1 MRAIR
6 KSWIGVVLAILF
18 GLSLF
23 FFRGGERY
31 SNFFNSD
38 NEVATIS
45 GTPISTSKFLR
56 VLDNNINQFS
66 QILGKELNG
75 EEIISFQIHQLALQN
90 LINNA
95 VFENEFEKLNF
106 IIDETTIAEST
117 KKRFPY
123 LYKDNKI
130 NDQELSSFLRQQRL
144 KIEDLV
150 NIISYEERAE
160 VFDKLMFDIDYP
172 EEFRNKI
179 SKIEN
184 QSRDISLISIPFN
197 KISNK
202 KLNFSEV
209 DKNDQNF
216 LDFIEKN
223 SLDYMTDEKR
233 DIDYVVIDKNNYIKL
248 FEPTEKQIRDYFNLN
263 KAFFII
269 PERRSFTQ
277 FNFKSLDEAN
287 DFKIKISS
295 FNTDKIIEYAN
306 DNNIKFDE
314 FEKLS
319 SNQVLEILSNTI
331 FTMDVNNVSD
341 VIDTNIA
348 YHVIILNNIYE
359 SIEQNL
365 DDVRDDIQKTL
376 ASVEL
381 DNYYSDLKLKL
392 SQKIF
397 DGLTLN
403 EIVQENGLKV
413 EKLNNLSQ
421 NYETED
427 NILSAIINSSFSI
440 NKNFVSDVIE
450 YNNDISYVLN
460 VNEIY
465 PSEMQDIDTIYEKAS
480 LNYMKFKKIEYARNI
495 YESEI
500 NSNNLEKINL
510 NYNEEINNM
519 TIKNNNKDLPFA
531 LIKNIF
537 ANGIDSINF
546 DHDEENIY
554 YVKINKVNLPNDSDN
569 NSKINISSD
578 LKNSFGSAIIQK
590 KRVSLNDELITGLL
604 SQYK

>member
-23 FFRGGERY
+23 FFRGSSRY

-38 NEVATIS
+38 NVVATIS
-45 GTPISTSKFLR
+45 GTPISTTKFLR
-56 VLDNNINQFS
+56 VLDNNISQFS
-66 QILGKELNG
+66 QILGRELTSD
-75 EEIISFQIHQLALQN
+75 EIISFQIHQLALQN

-106 IIDETTIAEST
+106 IIDEITIAKST
-117 KKRFPY
+117 KKRFPN
-123 LYKDNKI
+123 LYKNNKI
-130 NDQELSSFLRQQRL
+130 NDEELNNFLRQQRL
-144 KIEDLV
+144 KTEDLV

-160 VFDKLMFDIDYP
+160 IFDNLMFDVNYP
-172 EEFRNKI
+172 EELKNKI
-179 SKIEN
+179 NKVEN
-184 QSRDISLISIPFN
+184 QTRNISLISIPYD
-197 KISNK
+197 KITNQS
-202 KLNFSEV
+202 LNLLEV
-209 DKNDQNF
+209 NKNDSNF
-216 LDFIEKN
+216 LDFIEEN
-223 SLDYMTDEKR
+223 SLNYMSDELR
-233 DIDYVVIDKNNYIKL
+233 DINYILINKKNYSEL
-248 FEPTEKQIRDYFNLN
+248 FIPSEKEIENYFNSN
-263 KAFFII
+263 KNFFTI

-287 DFKIKISS
+287 TFKTKISS
-295 FNTDKIIEYAN
+295 LSPDNIIKYAN
-306 DNNIKFDE
+306 ENDIKFDE
-314 FEKLS
+314 FEKVSNNQILENLS
-319 SNQVLEILSNTI
+319 NAIFKLEI
-331 FTMDVNNVSD
+331 DNVSD
-341 VIDTNIA
+341 IINTEIG
-348 YHVIILNNIYE
+348 YHLVILNKIDK

-365 DDVRDDIQKTL
+365 NDVRDDIKKTL
-376 ASVEL
+376 TNVEL
-381 DNYYSDLKLKL
+381 NNYFVDLKAQLN
-392 SQKIF
+392 QKIF
-397 DGLTLN
+397 NGLTLN
-403 EIVQENGLKV
+403 EIKGQNSLNIETLNKV
-413 EKLNNLSQ
+413 SK
-421 NYETED
+421 NYETKND
-427 NILSAIINSSFSI
+427 IISAIVSSSFSM
-440 NKNFVSDVIE
+440 NKNFLSDVIDF
-450 YNNDISYVLN
+450 NDDISFIIN

-465 PSEMQDIDTIYEKAS
+465 PSEMQDIEVIYEKAS
-480 LNYMKFKKIEYARNI
+480 LDYIKFKKIEYARNI